1 MRDISL
7 YLQDILDAM
16 LAIEQFVEG
25 ISFDEFKTDDKTS
38 SAVIRKFEIIGEAAK
53 QIPEEIRNKYPLI
66 PWKEMAGMGKFRDTS
81 LFLNL
86 FQKSLSFS
94 QNHIPRPPLFIRW
107 SQIETTFVLL
117 SLIIYSMIN
126 SYHIHEVFRW
136 QQRLKKQFPFLR
148 TWLRK

>member
-53 QIPEEIRNKYPLI
+53 HIPEEIRNKYPLI
-66 PWKEMAGMGKFRDTS
+66 PWKEMAGLRDRLIHFYFGIKYELVWYTIKDVIPQVKPAIQEI
-81 LFLNL
+81 L
-86 FQKSLSFS
+86 KSLKS
-94 QNHIPRPPLFIRW
+94 N
-107 SQIETTFVLL
+107 
-117 SLIIYSMIN
+117 
-126 SYHIHEVFRW
+126 
-136 QQRLKKQFPFLR
+136 
-148 TWLRK
+148 